1 MYLKILHIS
10 FTRFTLVASNLRK
23 KISVKAKK
31 KSLESKPIICKIA
44 TRRDSRDVSRISKKW
59 DYFHVLSLGCLCV
72 FLHLN
77 LPLMIFHIRNSKRQ
91 IIFLICIIP
100 YLLHNPASNE
110 SPVKI
115 GIELV
120 IMQILGFEDFLS
132 FVIDFTKMITIW
144 IIICSTCVVEFSI
157 SKIQQKQM

>member
-1 MYLKILHIS
+1 MYLKS
-10 FTRFTLVASNLRK
+10 WFFAYFFTRFTLVASNLRK

-44 TRRDSRDVSRISKKW
+44 TRRDSRDVSKISKKW
-59 DYFHVLSLGCLCV
+59 NYFHVLRWGCLCV

-91 IIFLICIIP
+91 IFFLICIILF
-100 YLLHNPASNE
+100 LLHNPASNE

-115 GIELV
+115 GNWASHYANFRLRRFFEFCHRFYQDDHDLDNNLFNLCCW
-120 IMQILGFEDFLS
+120 ILNF
-132 FVIDFTKMITIW
+132 
-144 IIICSTCVVEFSI
+144 
-157 SKIQQKQM
+157 